1 MGGRGRGSRRRDG
14 LSCPNLMVYK
24 YLKYGPKTNRNDF
37 KLLGMS
43 TEFLGPLFFLIIIS
57 GDFVR
62 VSSGGSRI
70 SKMGGERQ
78 LRGEGP
84 MVEIRITLDRPLLTA
99 AFPSYSCRSCFIS
112 VYVFVVQLQNYVVM
126 YLR

>member
-1 MGGRGRGSRRRDG
+1 MGGGRGRGSRRRDG

-24 YLKYGPKTNRNDF
+24 YLKYGPKTDRNDF

-62 VSSGGSRI
+62 VRSGGSRI
-70 SKMGGERQ
+70 SQDGRGAPTPGGGANGIG
-78 LRGEGP
+78 LANPGSA
-84 MVEIRITLDRPLLTA
+84 TA
-99 AFPSYSCRSCFIS
+99 YSSFPK
-112 VYVFVVQLQNYVVM
+112 L
-126 YLR
+126 